1 MCANPTRPALW
12 RIQRCIKVWVY
23 WMAVFVPPT
32 SKKLMYRRSAGE
44 VYYMSGRYGRSV
56 ALKTSCQD
64 CSGVEDSPVVNNSRI
79 E

>member
-12 RIQRCIKVWVY
+12 RIQRCIKLWVY

-32 SKKLMYRRSAGE
+32 SKQLMHGRSPGE

-56 ALKTSCQD
+56 ALKLPRL

>member
-1 MCANPTRPALW
+1 M
-12 RIQRCIKVWVY
+12 V
-23 WMAVFVPPT
+23 VFVPPT
-32 SKKLMYRRSAGE
+32 SKQLMHGRSAGE

-56 ALKTSCQD
+56 ALKLPRL

>member
-1 MCANPTRPALW
+1 MPTLQD
-12 RIQRCIKVWVY
+12 QR
-23 WMAVFVPPT
+23 
-32 SKKLMYRRSAGE
+32 SGESRGE

-56 ALKTSCQD
+56 AFKVPRL

>member
-32 SKKLMYRRSAGE
+32 SKKLMHGRSAGE

-56 ALKTSCQD
+56 AQD